1 MKFVHVVLKSETGKL
16 DSDFSTARGAPSFHV
31 KTMDGANTPQVSLS
45 KGGSL
50 LFRAIESES
59 LAFAAPAP
67 IRGPEWEY
75 VNLDSSAHTKG
86 MKTRTWLALMFANT
100 QLSIN

>member
-1 MKFVHVVLKSETGKL
+1 MKFVHVFLKSETGKL

-31 KTMDGANTPQVSLS
+31 KTNEWGEHPQVSLS

-59 LAFAAPAP
+59 QAFAATAP
-67 IRGPEWEY
+67 IRGQEWEY
-75 VNLDSSAHTKG
+75 INLDRSGHTKG
-86 MKTRTWLALMFANT
+86 MKTRT
-100 QLSIN
+100 